1 MVVLGLILILLGA
14 LAIVSAV
21 FALDVDASGVSYLG
35 MDVSP
40 LAVFLIGVASA
51 VAILWGLWSVKF
63 GGKRGLARRR
73 EQRRL
78 TELSEKLDEVEADR
92 RRDDDGRESEYRGR

>member
-21 FALDVDASGVSYLG
+21 FALDVDANQVSYLG
-35 MDVSP
+35 LDISP
-40 LAVFLIGVASA
+40 LALFLIGVASA
-51 VAILWGLWSVKF
+51 VAIVWGLWSIKF
-63 GGKRGLARRR
+63 GGQRGLARRR
-73 EQRRL
+73 EQKRL

-92 RRDDDGRESEYRGR
+92 RRDDEDDRGR